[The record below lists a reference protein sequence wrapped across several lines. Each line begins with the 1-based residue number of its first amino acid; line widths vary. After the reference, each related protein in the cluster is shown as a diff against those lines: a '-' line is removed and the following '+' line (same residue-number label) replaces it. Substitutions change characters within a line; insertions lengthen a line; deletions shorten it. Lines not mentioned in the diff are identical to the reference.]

1 MRTALI
7 SSLTIAVAGVAA
19 LAGPTNPFTETF
31 DNGANN
37 WLGGDFLPP
46 AEFASGGVGDSGY
59 IATQTGFEFNA
70 SGDFNTLFRGN
81 KGFFPGT
88 DASGGAFI
96 GDWIGAGVT
105 NLRFSIRHDIPEPIT
120 VFVRF
125 AADTGGAAFPGAVAI
140 NFAPVLA
147 GVWTEVSI
155 DISPSNPAFVT
166 FEDSSFENVFSNIG
180 FIQIGVAVPDAL
192 IGDPRLFS
200 VGLDNVSIVPAPA
213 GLVAF
218 VPVALAGLRR
228 RR

>member
-1 MRTALI
+1 MKSAVLA
-7 SSLTIAVAGVAA
+7 SLTISTAA

-46 AEFASGGVGDSGY
+46 AEFATGGVDDSGY
-59 IATQTGFEFNA
+59 IASQTGFEFNE

-81 KGFFPGT
+81 KGLFPGT

-96 GDWIGAGVT
+96 GDWIAAGVT
-105 NLRFSIRHDIPEPIT
+105 NLTFSIKHDIPEPIT

-140 NFAPVLA
+140 NFIPVFA
-147 GVWTEVSI
+147 GEWTEVSI
-155 DISPSNPAFVT
+155 DISPNNPSFVT

-192 IGDPRLFS
+192 IGDPRLFN

-213 GLVAF
+213 GLA
-218 VPVALAGLRR
+218 ALAPAGLIGWRR